1 MGQSPNP
8 DWMNQWQDLSRNYLS
23 AWQSMSRNPAQ
34 MPGAAASPWHE
45 GFEQWSRLFASG
57 GGAQNETIDR
67 VIDSAKG
74 YAAFMQSLLGAAGG
88 GTGMPP
94 WNEMF
99 RSGFGIPG
107 IDAAAF
113 EHPMLRALRDMQGQ
127 GGQGFGNGF
136 AQAFGALNSLRAA
149 PPMPSADLGDLK
161 AWLSLPAFGLMREH
175 QEHYQKMA
183 VAWVEYQEQMG
194 RYNALMLKASQRGF
208 ELFVGKLSERE
219 QPGRQ
224 IDSLRA
230 LYDLWVDAAEEGYA
244 EIALSQDFHEIYAAL
259 VNAQMRVRAQ
269 IQQEV
274 ERVAVDLGMPTR
286 SEIDSIGER
295 LQALRREVRQRGGGE
310 TTAKGLAREVAS
322 LRSELAALKAS
333 IGKPAR
339 EAPAPPAAEA
349 KPRTPPRP
357 KIERKIE
364 PKVESKA
371 KPAVK
376 VVAIEPAPARAAA
389 KHGKPRKTMRERG
402 AKRAVAATA
411 TFASRIAKFADA
423 SLGAGRPHALRKSKK
438 KQAKADKAK
447 KKR

>member
-8 DWMNQWQDLSRNYLS
+8 DWMNQWQDLSRNYLN
-23 AWQSMSRNPAQ
+23 AWQTMSRNPVA
-34 MPGAAASPWHE
+34 MPGVAASPWPD
-45 GFEQWSRLFASG
+45 GFEQWSRLFTSG

-74 YAAFMQSLLGAAGG
+74 YAAFMQSLLGAAGHG
-88 GTGMPP
+88 GGMPP
-94 WNEMF
+94 WTELF

-107 IDAAAF
+107 ADAAAF
-113 EHPMLRALRDMQGQ
+113 EHPMLRALREMQGQ
-127 GGQGFGNGF
+127 AAPGFGNGF
-136 AQAFGALNSLRAA
+136 AQALGALHAFRAG
-149 PPMPSADLGDLK
+149 PSVPAADLGELK
-161 AWLSLPAFGLMREH
+161 AWLNLPAFGLMREH
-175 QEHYQKMA
+175 QEHYQKTA

-208 ELFVGKLSERE
+208 ELFEGKLSERE

-224 IDSLRA
+224 IESLRA

-244 EIALSQDFHEIYAAL
+244 EFALSQEFREIYGAL

-269 IQQEV
+269 IQHEV
-274 ERVAVDLGMPTR
+274 ERVAADFGMPTR

-295 LQALRREVRQRGGGE
+295 LQALRREVRAGGE
-310 TTAKGLAREVAS
+310 TSSRGLAREVAN

-339 EAPAPPAAEA
+339 PAASAVQPPEA
-349 KPRTPPRP
+349 KTQPAR
-357 KIERKIE
+357 
-364 PKVESKA
+364 SKPDLKA
-371 KPAVK
+371 VSKPKPAAK
-376 VVAIEPAPARAAA
+376 VVASEPALALVAPR
-389 KHGKPRKTMRERG
+389 HRKPRKAKRERN
-402 AKRAVAATA
+402 AKRAVAATS

-423 SLGAGRPHALRKSKK
+423 SLGAGRPHALRKTKK